1 MLKIFRAAALA
12 MAGALAPASAL
23 SFECKAA
30 LALALDMSKS
40 VDAAER
46 QLQARGLAAALLSES
61 VQAAILSPEGSGV
74 MAAAYLWGGGYEQ
87 ELIVDWTRLDSR
99 SSIERFAATIARRG
113 RFGRGRATA
122 IGEALRYGAYLH
134 RRNPVACGDRIL
146 DVSGDGVNNN
156 GRKPAF
162 FRERGELDGLRINGL
177 VIVGAT
183 PDPVGYYLDE
193 VIQGPGAFVIDIDNY
208 SRYAEAM
215 ERKLLRELSPSVS
228 MTPEQE
234 KSSPSTGG

>member
-1 MLKIFRAAALA
+1 MKILRAVALA
-12 MAGALAPASAL
+12 VVGVVTPATAL

-46 QLQARGLAAALLSES
+46 QLQARGLAAALLSEP
-61 VQAAILSPEGSGV
+61 VQAAILSPKGSGV

-87 ELIVDWTRLDSR
+87 ELIVGWTRLDSR
-99 SSIERFAATIARRG
+99 SAIEQFAAHVARRG
-113 RFGRGRATA
+113 RHGRGRATA
-122 IGEALRYGAYLH
+122 VGEALRYGAYLH
-134 RRNPVACGDRIL
+134 GLNQVPCGQRII

-156 GRKPAF
+156 GRKPAY
-162 FRERGELDGLRINGL
+162 FRDRGVLEGLRINGL

-183 PDPVGYYLDE
+183 PDPASYYLDE
-193 VIQGPGAFVIDIDNY
+193 VIQGPGAFVIDIDDY
-208 SRYAEAM
+208 TGYAAAM

-228 MTPEQE
+228 MKPHQGETAP
-234 KSSPSTGG
+234 PSGG

>member
-1 MLKIFRAAALA
+1 MKILRAAAVA
-12 MAGALAPASAL
+12 AGLLAPTAAL

-30 LALALDMSKS
+30 LVLALDMSKS

-46 QLQARGLAAALLSES
+46 QLQARGLATALLSES
-61 VQAAILSPEGSGV
+61 VQAAILSPPGAGV

-99 SSIERFAATIARRG
+99 SAIEQFAASIARRG

-122 IGEALRYGAYLH
+122 VGEALRYGAYLH
-134 RRNPVACGDRIL
+134 QRNPVPCTDRII

-156 GRKPAF
+156 GRKPSY
-162 FRERGELDGLRINGL
+162 FRERGVLEGLRINGL

-183 PDPVGYYLDE
+183 PDPTSYYLEE
-193 VIQGPGAFVIDIDNY
+193 VIQGPGAFVIDIEDY
-208 SRYAEAM
+208 SSYAVAM

-228 MTPEQE
+228 MQPTGEE
-234 KSSPSTGG
+234 GAPSTGG